1 MNEATLH
8 PLRDATAVPAVARA
22 RRERPW
28 YYVLPGRWYTGGFP
42 QIYDPAEVPAAR
54 ILKANY
60 PVIRREVMD
69 YFAKYGGTIEPTFTP
84 YAYKEAGWR
93 MLNLYSMFMRYGESC
108 ARLPETTRIV
118 ESIPGMCSAQVALLY
133 PRTRVRPHFADTSV
147 FVRTHIGIQIPG
159 TLPDIGMRVKKH
171 VMCWREGETFSFCP
185 AHRHR
190 TWNRTDGIRI
200 MVQVDTLRPEFRGR
214 LRYLIGGNV
223 VAATATKFL
232 ATRHPRLRRV
242 PRPLVLATHR
252 ALGLA
257 LGTFFWLQHRTRFNA
272 ADWLARLKGK

>member
-1 MNEATLH
+1 MKEAALH
-8 PLRDATAVPAVARA
+8 PLRDATAVPAVARP

-28 YYVLPGRWYTGGFP
+28 YYVLPGRWYTGAFP
-42 QIYDPAEVPAAR
+42 QLYDPAQVPAAK
-54 ILKANY
+54 ILEANY

-93 MLNLYSMFMRYGESC
+93 MLSLYSMFMRYGESC

-171 VMCWREGETFSFCP
+171 VICWREGETFSFCP

-200 MVQVDTLRPEFRGR
+200 MLQVDTMRPEFQGR

-232 ATRHPRLRRV
+232 ATRHPILRRV

-257 LGTFFWLQHRTRFNA
+257 LGTLFWLQHRTRFNA